1 MIPALSGNASARGAR
16 LTNLLENQLV
26 ALLEKLR
33 VQSVRKATSR
43 GRGDHLAGRGG
54 ASTDFADYRD
64 YAPGDDLRFVD
75 WNIFSR
81 LERPYLKL
89 FRREEERH
97 LVIVIDASR
106 SMRFDDKLL
115 RARELAAAFTVC
127 GLHGNDRVSVWA
139 TGGAGEACR
148 FVPARGRA
156 SMRRAFTAIEGIADA
171 TGALPIERGLDDLCA
186 RHRGRGIAVVLS
198 DFLTDG
204 DLKRSLNLLAAG
216 GLEPACIQILAAS
229 EIDPDVTGDVRM
241 VDCESDG
248 VLDVSAA
255 GDLLTLYHDY
265 RLRYQRQL
273 SEWCTARSGRFLSI
287 SAADHVGTFIS
298 DVLRRKGWLA

>member
-1 MIPALSGNASARGAR
+1 MSPALSSGATR
-16 LTNLLENQLV
+16 LTSLLDNQV
-26 ALLEKLR
+26 IAQLERLR
-33 VQSVRKATSR
+33 LHSVRKATNR

-89 FRREEERH
+89 YRREEERH

-106 SMRFDDKLL
+106 SMRFDGKLE
-115 RARELAAAFTVC
+115 RARELAAAFAVT
-127 GLHGNDRVSVWA
+127 GLHANDRVSVWA
-139 TGGAGEACR
+139 TGHGEACR
-148 FVPARGRA
+148 LVPARGRA
-156 SMRRAFTAIEGIADA
+156 SLRRAFSAIEGISAA
-171 TGALPIERGLDDLCA
+171 SGVQPIEQGIDTMLV

-204 DLKRSLNLLAAG
+204 DLKRSLGLLTAA
-216 GLEPACIQILAAS
+216 GLEPACIQILGPN
-229 EIDPDVTGDVRM
+229 ELEPDVAGDLRL

-248 VLDVSAA
+248 VLDVSSA
-255 GDLLTLYHDY
+255 GDLLALYHEY

-273 SEWCTARSGRFLSI
+273 SEWCTGRSGRFLSI
-287 SAADHVGTFIS
+287 SAADNIGTLIS
-298 DVLRRKGWLA
+298 DVLRRKGWLT